1 MVRGRLARRK
11 PPAPPAAQ
19 PCRRRVVPA
28 ARSEP
33 AAVVLVPAAVSS
45 IPQQAAAA
53 ARISVPVVPPGPTL
67 TATRASPARA
77 LSEHSASRACCGVK
91 HLTLCRRA
99 ALHGHAAQ
107 RVLERRVTAA
117 PTIPINWRKRAPESW
132 LARYF
137 EGPLVRATPS
147 AFSERIEARALATH
161 ELGPQ
166 PLWQGYGKDNRFG
179 PTRLPNQVRT
189 ASALGDVYSAIVRA
203 RRPSTI
209 VEFGTAFGVSGM
221 YFLAGLEQ
229 NEHGSL
235 FTFEPN
241 ELWAKIARENLSAI
255 GSRYQLS
262 VGTFE
267 DHVAARLADCQR
279 IDLAFIDAIHTP
291 AFVLPQLELVL
302 ARCRAHALV
311 ILDDIHFSSEM
322 RACWDQLAIDARF
335 RASLALGERVGLLE
349 LSPGAHGARP

>member
-1 MVRGRLARRK
+1 M
-11 PPAPPAAQ
+11 
-19 PCRRRVVPA
+19 
-28 ARSEP
+28 
-33 AAVVLVPAAVSS
+33 
-45 IPQQAAAA
+45 
-53 ARISVPVVPPGPTL
+53 
-67 TATRASPARA
+67 
-77 LSEHSASRACCGVK
+77 
-91 HLTLCRRA
+91 
-99 ALHGHAAQ
+99 
-107 RVLERRVTAA
+107 TAA
-117 PTIPINWRKRAPESW
+117 PTIPITWCKRDPDSW
-132 LARYF
+132 LAQHF
-137 EGPLVRATPS
+137 EGPVVHATPG

-221 YFLAGLEQ
+221 YFLAGLEH

-241 ELWAKIARENLSAI
+241 EVWAGLARENLSAI
-255 GSRYQLS
+255 GGRYQLT

-267 DHVAARLADCQR
+267 DHVAPCLGDSER

-302 ARCRAHALV
+302 ARCRPDALV
-311 ILDDIHFSSEM
+311 ILDDIHFSSAM
-322 RACWDQLAIDARF
+322 RACWEQLAVEARF
-335 RASLALGERVGLLE
+335 RASLTLGERVGLLE
-349 LSPGAHGARP
+349 LSPAIHGAKP